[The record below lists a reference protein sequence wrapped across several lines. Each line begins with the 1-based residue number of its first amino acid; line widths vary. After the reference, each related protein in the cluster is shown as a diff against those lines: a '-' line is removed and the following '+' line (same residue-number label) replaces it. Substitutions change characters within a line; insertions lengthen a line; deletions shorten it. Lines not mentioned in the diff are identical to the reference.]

1 MEPISDEQKL
11 EFANSSFPAK
21 TVNLGNG
28 DWWFIQAGNI
38 LGDNLHYEYWDGQVS
53 LHIEGPNWRP
63 LRNYLWREVS
73 DSRVVSKEW
82 GRQGCCWTL
91 QTTPSSWEEIQEA
104 FWNLIA

>member
-11 EFANSSFPAK
+11 EFANSSFPGK

-63 LRNYLWREVS
+63 LRNYYGEKYQILELYQKSGGVK
-73 DSRVVSKEW
+73 VAAGHYKQPPLH
-82 GRQGCCWTL
+82 GRRFKKL
-91 QTTPSSWEEIQEA
+91 